1 MDKQESKKTIKEEFQ
16 VKNRIFEY
24 TYSTERLL
32 SLKEEEEE
40 YIKELVNSGKN
51 KTKTS
56 IRLKNTT
63 LWKLEL
69 ISRLAKREDIK
80 NYKNFGDIIEM
91 FADGLLGDITRKE
104 VTPGMSLKT
113 YETSTEII
121 FEQDETE
128 KLHKNIHFL
137 SRVFMDKNEEH
148 KEISL
153 ADLTFHENFILRS
166 IALYAFEPSLLSKFE
181 LELLLYVA
189 SKCAEYQSS
198 FAIDFINLNDPQ
210 TSIKFDELYFR
221 FGSNPLVR
229 DIQILLKYKSGIAS
243 LLPVKEEM
251 VHEGS
256 KLNLDEIKNAERKR
270 RDEVS
275 QSRTH
280 EVEKFVKDAKY
291 FTEFIRSL
299 LAKVGKIKLPA
310 E

>member
-1 MDKQESKKTIKEEFQ
+1 MSKQESKKTIKEEFQ
-16 VKNRIFEY
+16 LQNRIFEY
-24 TYSTERLL
+24 TYSTESLL
-32 SLKEEEEE
+32 SLKTEEEE

-56 IRLKNTT
+56 IRLQNTT

-91 FADGLLGDITRKE
+91 FADSLLGDITKKE
-104 VTPGMSLKT
+104 VTPGMHLKIN
-113 YETSTEII
+113 EPSSEII

-128 KLHKNIHFL
+128 KLYKNIHFL
-137 SRVFMDKNEEH
+137 SRVFMDKNKEH

-153 ADLTFHENFILRS
+153 ADLTYHENYILRS
-166 IALYAFEPSLLSKFE
+166 IALYAFEPTLLSKFE

-189 SKCAEYQSS
+189 SKCAEHKSS
-198 FAIDFINLNDPQ
+198 FAIDFINLNDSQ
-210 TSIKFDELYFR
+210 TSIKFDELYFQ

-229 DIQILLKYKSGIAS
+229 DIQILLKHKSGIAR
-243 LLPVKEEM
+243 LPIKNEM
-251 VHEGS
+251 VYEES
-256 KLNLDEIKNAERKR
+256 KSNLDKIKNAEKLR

-275 QSRTH
+275 HSRIY
-280 EVEKFVKDAKY
+280 EVERFVKDAKY
-291 FTEFIRSL
+291 FTKSIRSL